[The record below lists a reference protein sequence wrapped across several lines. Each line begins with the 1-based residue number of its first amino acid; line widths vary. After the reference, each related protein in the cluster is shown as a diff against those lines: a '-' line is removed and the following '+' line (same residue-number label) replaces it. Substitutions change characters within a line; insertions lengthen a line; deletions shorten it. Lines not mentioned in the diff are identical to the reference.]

1 MISKMEVLA
10 RKALILTSSKQGN
23 HYLLHY
29 LLPFHTTVPKWT
41 AIHRNW
47 NRVARM
53 TNYRIRKRRVRGT
66 RSNDQ
71 HRVALRTRS
80 SGNSLRPERVPWLTA
95 HRPDSPIVLFYSHQG
110 NLSPHVVSHLVSAGP
125 RNWTSGSSQHFS
137 RNCRAQSRPGS
148 QRHP

>member
-10 RKALILTSSKQGN
+10 RNSLILTSSERGN

-29 LLPFHTTVPKWT
+29 LLHFHTTVPKWT
-41 AIHRNW
+41 AIHRR
-47 NRVARM
+47 NRVDRM
-53 TNYRIRKRRVRGT
+53 TNYRIRKRIVRAT
-66 RSNDQ
+66 RSNEQ
-71 HRVALRTRS
+71 HSVALRTRS

-110 NLSPHVVSHLVSAGP
+110 NLAPHVVSCLVNAGP